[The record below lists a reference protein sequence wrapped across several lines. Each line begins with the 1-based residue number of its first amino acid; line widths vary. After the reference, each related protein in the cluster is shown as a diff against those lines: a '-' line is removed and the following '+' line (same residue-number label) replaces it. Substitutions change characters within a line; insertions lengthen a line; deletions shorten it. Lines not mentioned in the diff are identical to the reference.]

1 MSLRRDIHGAF
12 ETITPP
18 LGGMPERVVQTVLA
32 DNTGRRRKGRMFIRA
47 RVPLSLVAV
56 IAIIA
61 LVVAVLVGGR
71 VVQDW
76 NALHHTSPAGETYQ
90 SQLAQLEAQP
100 MRIPALAS
108 RGDCQSGPYNSVG
121 SYGSGP
127 VYGDGGITT
136 SSDWGI
142 YYHNLV
148 YAERNISGPI
158 LVRAV
163 DLFTGR
169 PVIFIGNYA
178 AGPVA
183 GTDTVNGQIYE
194 QRVELVV
201 DTSHASKTTA
211 SHKFNWPFLAGVPT
225 GWSGATG
232 WQIDG
237 VGFGEVFLAC

>member
-1 MSLRRDIHGAF
+1 MRSL
-12 ETITPP
+12 
-18 LGGMPERVVQTVLA
+18 
-32 DNTGRRRKGRMFIRA
+32 
-47 RVPLSLVAV
+47 VPLSMVAG

-108 RGDCQSGPYNSVG
+108 GGDCLSGPYTSVG

-127 VYGDGGITT
+127 VCGAGGITT

-142 YYHNLV
+142 SYHTLV
-148 YAERNISGPI
+148 YAERNIAGPI

-194 QRVELVV
+194 QRVEPAV
-201 DTSHASKTTA
+201 DTSPASQTTA
-211 SHKFNWPFLAGVPT
+211 SHKFNWPFLSEVPPGGLGGT
-225 GWSGATG
+225 GWR
-232 WQIDG
+232 WRCR
-237 VGFGEVFLAC
+237 GFRVA